1 MPSFNDFR
9 KTYFGDDE
17 IQSRYAAAS
26 RLGRIPRTEVDDDDY
41 TLDVDDVLVAFITLT
56 AGRTL
61 TLPLAAT
68 MVGSGPNNKVNSF
81 IIKDES
87 GDAATYNITIQ
98 PSGGETIDGNAS
110 ASITNDYGALTF
122 YTDGIAWFS
131 LSNNL

>member
-41 TLDVDDVLVAFITLT
+41 TLQLDDVLVSFIALT

-81 IIKDES
+81 IVKDES
-87 GDAATYNITIQ
+87 GDASTYNITIQ
-98 PSGGETIDGNAS
+98 PSGGETIDGQPWALIN
-110 ASITNDYGALTF
+110 NNYGNLQF
-122 YTDGIAWFS
+122 YTNGIEWFS
-131 LSNNL
+131 TYVM